1 MKELI
6 ELALAHTPGDGFWQT
21 RLPVLSILR
30 SAATANRV
38 PAVQRPMFCLI
49 VQGAK
54 EVTVGQRVYRYTPP
68 QYLLSTVDLPMTGE
82 VIEATPRKPYLCFAL
97 AIEPSAVFDVLEQ
110 TSIVPAAD
118 TRPAVSV
125 GEADAALVDAVL
137 RLARCIPS
145 TNDCAVL
152 APGILREI
160 TYRLLTGPLG
170 AIVRDIG
177 VVGSR
182 TQRVAKAIAHLKNA
196 FAEPMA
202 IIDLAR
208 LAGMS
213 VSSFHEHFKKVT
225 TLSPLQYQKQLR
237 LHEARRLLMADSGGA
252 GDVGFRVGYQS
263 ASQFSREY
271 ARYFGHPPTRD
282 LRAGVIAVSSG
293 VRSEMRS

>member
-1 MKELI
+1 MDELI
-6 ELALAHTPGDGFWQT
+6 DIALRHTPGDGFWQT
-21 RLPVLSILR
+21 RVPVLSILR
-30 SAATANRV
+30 SAVTANRV
-38 PAVQRPMFCLI
+38 PAVQRPMLCLI

-54 EVTVGQRVYRYTPP
+54 EVTVGERVYRYVPP

-97 AIEPSAVFDVLEQ
+97 AIEPATVYDVLESS
-110 TSIVPAAD
+110 SIEPAAD
-118 TRPAVSV
+118 TRSAVSV
-125 GEADAALVDAVL
+125 AKADSILTDAML
-137 RLARCIPS
+137 RLARCLPS
-145 TNDCAVL
+145 ANDCAVL
-152 APGILREI
+152 APGIVREI

-170 AIVRDIG
+170 TMVRDIG

-196 FAEPMA
+196 FAEPVA
-202 IIDLAR
+202 IKELAR

-237 LHEARRLLMADSGGA
+237 LHEARRLLLADAGGA
-252 GDVGFRVGYQS
+252 GDAGFRVGYQS

-271 ARYFGHPPTRD
+271 ARYFGHPPTHD
-282 LRAGVIAVSSG
+282 LRP
-293 VRSEMRS
+293 RP